1 MDIAS
6 INNLLHSPENN
17 VGRNGFDLSH
27 RKVLT
32 FKVGEL
38 LPVLCKEMMPKDYFE
53 VDIASLVRSTMPL
66 NTAAFMRCKMC
77 YDFFFVPMT
86 SVWRN
91 FDKHYYQRN
100 DNYTSYSQGSAYTP
114 NITLTDLLA
123 FSEVGDGSVA
133 DSYSA
138 RMKLLNLLGYGDW
151 IGADVTADFL
161 DPDGDF
167 YSLKD
172 KSLSALPIY
181 AYNRI
186 YNMHYRDAWK
196 DEPDSNAIKSMSAD
210 NIACSSYAASLI
222 HVADN
227 PTLQFVKMHYHRYPQ
242 DLFMGLLP
250 SQQFGSVSTIN
261 VNGANITHTL
271 TTSNDNDRWLAGE
284 TVSSSVINPGNVAVS
299 AYSSRFNL
307 ARGNQDGESFSYINH
322 DHSASFNL
330 NGSYAGYFDV
340 ITLRKAIAAQ
350 KWKEYN
356 ARAGWKA
363 GKQAKAMFG
372 VSVPDD
378 RRHDVEYLDGVQ
390 FPIMVDEVIQSSP
403 TASTQLGDLGGKVI
417 GVGNSKTIKFS
428 SGERHGYFFCIAYI
442 LPQVEYNA
450 IGIDKQLI
458 RSTAEDYYMPAYANL
473 GLEPVF
479 KYELNAND
487 RSYPGTFGYTL
498 GFAPRYHEYKTETD
512 KVYCEFITGTESY
525 SSLQSWVTVRRDLQ
539 NAVGS
544 GSIPVSLLYVNP
556 VIMDTL
562 FAVNANGTL
571 ATDQFMAN
579 INFRIKAVRP
589 MSELGLPTM

>member
-1 MDIAS
+1 MDIQS

-38 LPVLCKEMMPKDYFE
+38 LPVLCKEMVPKDYFE

-91 FDKHYYQRN
+91 FDKHYYQRD
-100 DNYTSYSQGSAYTP
+100 DNYTSYVRGSAYTP
-114 NITLTDLLA
+114 NVSLA
-123 FSEVGDGSVA
+123 ALMDFAEANDGGMR
-133 DSYSA
+133 DSKAA
-138 RMKLLNLLGYGDW
+138 RLKLLNLLGYGDW
-151 IGADVTADFL
+151 IGYDSSDFASE
-161 DPDGDF
+161 GVF

-172 KSLSALPIY
+172 KSFTALPLY

-196 DEPDSNAIKSMSAD
+196 DEPQAVDVDAMSAD
-210 NIACSSYAASLI
+210 NVPCTSYAQSLI
-222 HVADN
+222 TYSASPGSHQKLV
-227 PTLQFVKMHYHRYPQ
+227 QMHYHRYPQ

-250 SQQFGSVSTIN
+250 SQQFGSVSSIQTVGGIN
-261 VNGANITHTL
+261 ISSTTSSDADKWVIEGGAAATRQNVDFYKSDDASKSLVSENASSQAKHITHTH
-271 TTSNDNDRWLAGE
+271 GF
-284 TVSSSVINPGNVAVS
+284 TVTASGL
-299 AYSSRFNL
+299 NL
-307 ARGNQDGESFSYINH
+307 GSFDI
-322 DHSASFNL
+322 
-330 NGSYAGYFDV
+330 

-356 ARAGWKA
+356 ARAGWKS

-372 VSVPDD
+372 VSIPDD

-390 FPIMVDEVIQSSP
+390 FPIMVDEVIQTSQTSSN
-403 TASTQLGDLGGKVI
+403 SQLGDLGGKVI

-428 SGERHGYFFCIAYI
+428 SGERFGYFFCIAYI

-450 IGIDKQLI
+450 IGIDKQLV

-479 KYELNAND
+479 KWELNAND
-487 RSYPGTFGYTL
+487 PDYPGTFGSTL
-498 GFAPRYHEYKTETD
+498 GYAPRYHEYKTDTD
-512 KVYCEFITGTESY
+512 KVYCEFITGTTLY

-544 GSIPVSLLYVNP
+544 GSIPVSLLYVSP
-556 VIMDTL
+556 AIMDTL
-562 FAVNANGTL
+562 FAVNADGSL
-571 ATDQFMAN
+571 STDQFMAN
-579 INFRIKAVRP
+579 INFRIKATRP
-589 MSELGLPTM
+589 MTELGLPVM